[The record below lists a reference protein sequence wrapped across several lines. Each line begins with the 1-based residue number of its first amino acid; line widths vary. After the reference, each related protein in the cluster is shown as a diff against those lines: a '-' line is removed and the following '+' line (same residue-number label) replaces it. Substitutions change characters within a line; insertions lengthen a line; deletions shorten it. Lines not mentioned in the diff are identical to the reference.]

1 MSSRLIT
8 YESIP
13 GLSGFDC
20 KIFHWSAGQIIKIQI
35 TIVAF
40 RIFLITFSKP
50 REMNFKCLF
59 RNP

>member
-20 KIFHWSAGQIIKIQI
+20 KIFHWSVGQIIKIQI

-50 REMNFKCLF
+50 HEMNF
-59 RNP
+59 